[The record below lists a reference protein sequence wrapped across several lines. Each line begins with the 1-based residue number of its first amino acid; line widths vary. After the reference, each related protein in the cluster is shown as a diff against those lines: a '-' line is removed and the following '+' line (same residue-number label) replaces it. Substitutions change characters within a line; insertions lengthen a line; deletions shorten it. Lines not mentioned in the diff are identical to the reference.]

1 MVPRSAGRDPR
12 PQPWSLRLITLPL
25 PVTLEGKGKAW
36 AHVAS
41 CGGPRVYDPLDKG
54 PACLVQ
60 GRMQPYP
67 APPGQ
72 MGNLS

>member
-1 MVPRSAGRDPR
+1 MFLDRNRGL
-12 PQPWSLRLITLPL
+12 LRVVTLPL
-25 PVTLEGKGKAW
+25 LVKLGGKGKAW

-54 PACLVQ
+54 PARLVQ

-67 APPGQ
+67 APTGQ
-72 MGNLS
+72 LGNLS